1 MLVHAGVRE
10 AVKLVTGAVT
20 EPTLSPRSAVRR
32 RPYPRWTCAMSIGLL
47 PVSAPC
53 AQPDPRTHPLL
64 FRRADTPS
72 ASQVPRNVCS
82 KAVWHPLRAVPAAR
96 RARLSGQPIPL
107 LCAAQHTALL
117 TRPSLP
123 RLATSRRRRRSSHAP
138 PPRRWFAVA
147 YSISGVRRTGS
158 NRLFACCEP
167 HTRS

>member
-1 MLVHAGVRE
+1 MEVRADQV
-10 AVKLVTGAVT
+10 AVVADHRGPA
-20 EPTLSPRSAVRR
+20 LSSRHTARST
-32 RPYPRWTCAMSIGLL
+32 PYPRRPCTMSVSLL